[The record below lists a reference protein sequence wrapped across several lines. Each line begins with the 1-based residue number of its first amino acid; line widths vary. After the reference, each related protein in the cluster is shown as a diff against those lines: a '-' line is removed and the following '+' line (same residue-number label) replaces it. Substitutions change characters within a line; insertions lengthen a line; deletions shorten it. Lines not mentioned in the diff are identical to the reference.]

1 MPHLDGAYRQLSN
14 RLTRWLTTRFRALR
28 TRFAGWR
35 TLASRG
41 LAKLGSAAAALAIA
55 ATLGIVSPLAAN
67 AVDSAN
73 PAQSGTPPPTTV
85 ANGAISGEAAGEA
98 AGNAAGEAAGEEAGE
113 VPGFAEASQG
123 AGESDANASAAN
135 ESAPATPGPQLR
147 SAAGSRGAAGNVDFS
162 EIPEQWQAKGTN
174 IFQQDGGYYN
184 PLGYILS
191 NYNVFVQGDATN
203 NSHVIGSV
211 FVGGDFH
218 TAVNVFGNGHFTHR
232 VSSYVGGLWR
242 NKDAGLY
249 PGSNTTNNPNDV
261 RLYLGK
267 VNYDPAIQEGRF
279 KPRFADGNAGILFT
293 NDNQYAGDLNAMFAD
308 IAAQTESL
316 SNPQSGAITVTDVQS
331 GEHITFGNDG
341 NLYLDAGFTYLFT
354 AELLAKYPHA
364 GRKIILRVTKPI
376 DDVSQM
382 PETIIVSN
390 DSRIAMPVLDS
401 YVDASGARHDFTT
414 GAESFKGLPLVFAF
428 PKATAVESSGS
439 ATEYGHIV
447 APRAHVTMNLQYN
460 GCVLAQSATMSG
472 AAEGHMWPYNGT
484 VLAVHTQDTF
494 ALQASKSLTG
504 HALRA
509 GEFRF
514 AIWRANEQWE
524 KEDADPRQPGTNP
537 LKEVVNNG
545 SGEVDFGSRTLGD
558 ADFGTCAPQPG
569 GSCTQTKDFRY
580 VIEEVRGG
588 DPFITYDPSVYHI
601 TVPATHT
608 TTYKAGTADGKH
620 DTKVKVGAITYE
632 KVSGGNTGNVSGAA
646 FTNEYK
652 DATLSLAK
660 WMHGD
665 VHGQT
670 PQFDFEVT
678 LYLPKGTDPQRIE
691 SIAGF
696 AAPQGVDCVNGMEDC
711 VVRRGT
717 VNVAAGDSVSFAG
730 LPLGTRYAITERAV
744 DGYRLRE
751 FAGCVATV
759 SGDGVTTCSGE
770 LGERSEQGGRQGA
783 GANVTMVTATNEPLV
798 PPEEHPETPV
808 ALPETGGPGRSRI
821 TLIGL
826 GMVCVALPAMVVLVG
841 RRSSESLS
849 RNRFHSR

>member
-14 RLTRWLTTRFRALR
+14 RLTRWLATRFRALR

-41 LAKLGSAAAALAIA
+41 LAKLGSAAAVLAIA

-85 ANGAISGEAAGEA
+85 ANGAISGEA

-203 NSHVIGSV
+203 NNHVMGSV

-249 PGSNTTNNPNDV
+249 PGSNTTNNPNNV

-267 VNYDPAIQEGRF
+267 VNYDPAIQGGWF
-279 KPRFADGNAGILFT
+279 KPQFAGGNAGILFT
-293 NDNQYAGDLNAMFAD
+293 NDNQYAGDLNTMFAD

-428 PKATAVESSGS
+428 PEATAVESSKY

-460 GCVLAQSATMSG
+460 GCVLAQSATMSSV
-472 AAEGHMWPYNGT
+472 AEGHMWPYNGT

-608 TTYKAGTADGKH
+608 ATYKAGTADGKH

-632 KVSGGNTGNVSGAA
+632 KVGGGTGNVSGAA

-660 WMHGD
+660 RMHGD

-711 VVRRGT
+711 VVRRGM

-770 LGERSEQGGRQGA
+770 LSERSEQGGRQSA
-783 GANVTMVTATNEPLV
+783 GANVTTVTATNEPLV